1 MISTSRQNQQ
11 TLKVLQQRWWGI
23 TAVSLTL
30 LLLTYGWLRLVWQ
43 PHANRWI
50 VFASLAMAYCLWIVW
65 QGLVENHRDG
75 ETMLLATLGWG
86 NRLTLMRGV
95 AISLVAGFL
104 FSPWPQGALAWLPVL
119 LYTAADIADY
129 FDGFAARVTNHAT
142 KLGERLDMEFDGLG
156 MLVVSIL
163 AVWYGQLPW
172 WYLILGLARYLFV
185 LGLWWRE
192 RRGLPIYEIHPS
204 VHRRIFAGFQMG
216 FMSAVLWPILP
227 ASAATLTGTLFAIP
241 TALGF
246 LRDWLVVSGRLDPTH
261 QTYLRVQSWLVKV
274 TRIVAP
280 PLMRIALLVSMV
292 LMYATLDRWI
302 RPFPW
307 QDLLESWGVPIHALL
322 ATILGIVG
330 ILGTIMV
337 VSGSL
342 GRLISIA
349 VVFPIGFDIASRGM
363 NWVNSI
369 ALGCTIC
376 LMLLGTGPG
385 SLWPVEERF
394 FMKKQGGEQ

>member
-1 MISTSRQNQQ
+1 
-11 TLKVLQQRWWGI
+11 
-23 TAVSLTL
+23 
-30 LLLTYGWLRLVWQ
+30 
-43 PHANRWI
+43 
-50 VFASLAMAYCLWIVW
+50 MAYCLWIVW

-307 QDLLESWGVPIHALL
+307 QALLESWGVPIHALL

-363 NWVNSI
+363 NWVNGI

-385 SLWPVEERF
+385 SLWPAEEKF
-394 FMKKQGGEQ
+394 FIKRMG

>member
-1 MISTSRQNQQ
+1 
-11 TLKVLQQRWWGI
+11 
-23 TAVSLTL
+23 
-30 LLLTYGWLRLVWQ
+30 
-43 PHANRWI
+43 
-50 VFASLAMAYCLWIVW
+50 MAYCLWVVW
-65 QGLVENHRDG
+65 QSLVENHRDG
-75 ETMLLATLGWG
+75 EVSLLATLGWG
-86 NRLTLMRGV
+86 NRLTLMRGL

-129 FDGFAARVTNHAT
+129 FDGYAARVTNHAT

-185 LGLWWRE
+185 FGLWWRK
-192 RRGLPIYEIHPS
+192 RRDLPIYEMQPS
-204 VHRRIFAGFQMG
+204 VHRRLFAGFQMG

-227 ASAATLTGTLFAIP
+227 ADGATVAGTLFAIP

-246 LRDWLVVSGRLDPTH
+246 LRDWLVVNGRLDPK
-261 QTYLRVQSWLVKV
+261 QPTYLRVQQWLVQV
-274 TRIVAP
+274 TRILAP
-280 PLMRIALLVSMV
+280 PVMRAALLVSMV
-292 LMYATLDRWI
+292 LMVGTLDSWI

-307 QDLLESWGVPIHALL
+307 QSLIASWGISFAPLL
-322 ATILGIVG
+322 ATVLGMIG
-330 ILGTIMV
+330 ILGSIMV
-337 VSGSL
+337 ISGSM
-342 GRLISIA
+342 GRLMSVA
-349 VVFPIGFDIASRGM
+349 VVFPVGFDIASRGL
-363 NWVNSI
+363 NWVNGI
-369 ALGCTIC
+369 ALSCLIC

-394 FMKKQGGEQ
+394 VMKKQGGE